1 VSTRRPHPPADTLNT
16 ERVENWRVR
25 LQTLIAGERR
35 AWFFAQMKK
44 KTKRDFLI
52 ISPTLFPI
60 KKFAASSLRIILHLL
75 FTGVLTFLWDEQDL
89 KLFSL
94 LIVAVF

>member
-1 VSTRRPHPPADTLNT
+1 LLAAATWRNFLTGARCQNPPP
-16 ERVENWRVR
+16 
-25 LQTLIAGERR
+25 
-35 AWFFAQMKK
+35 
-44 KTKRDFLI
+44 
-52 ISPTLFPI
+52 S
-60 KKFAASSLRIILHLL
+60 AASSLRIILHLL

>member
-1 VSTRRPHPPADTLNT
+1 
-16 ERVENWRVR
+16 VR
-25 LQTLIAGERR
+25 AANSLIVGGG
-35 AWFFAQMKK
+35 FSPS
-44 KTKRDFLI
+44 KTKARFFNYFSDSF
-52 ISPTLFPI
+52 SHQKVCAGGGDVEEFSHRCQNPPPS
-60 KKFAASSLRIILHLL
+60 AASSLRIILHLL